1 MDTLKHEQ
9 WGLGGGFVVYVLAF
23 FLAAVLFLP
32 SCGGGSGGSS
42 GVVDT
47 DSDGIA
53 DTLDNCP
60 STINRDQRDDDLDG
74 IGDTCD
80 SQVDKVTR
88 VPDEVRESFDL
99 DPFYKKY
106 LDGFGV
112 PIVSS
117 EKVEDKAFFVVRNLM
132 ERMLSERPDVI
143 EPMIE
148 GKIRVAI
155 MADEEVTTDIPE
167 HADLYEVF
175 PETDWNTR
183 ARGLGATLVRPATSV
198 GEENL
203 LGFVGDPY
211 VGESIFIHEFAHT
224 IHEIGIVSIDP
235 EFMPRLQAAYENAI
249 EAGLWLN
256 TYAATNVYEYWA
268 EGVQSWFN
276 SNLASDPPDGIHNS
290 IDTREELKT
299 YDAVLAELIA
309 EWLSD
314 DEWRYEY
321 PY

>member
-1 MDTLKHEQ
+1 MKFTIRDGTLA
-9 WGLGGGFVVYVLAF
+9 LLATFCVVS
-23 FLAAVLFLP
+23 VLFIL
-32 SCGGGSGGSS
+32 SCGGGG
-42 GVVDT
+42 
-47 DSDGIA
+47 DS
-53 DTLDNCP
+53 TSPEPQQPEMPEEPELN
-60 STINRDQRDDDLDG
+60 LE
-74 IGDTCD
+74 
-80 SQVDKVTR
+80 VTA
-88 VPDEVRESFDL
+88 VPDQVRESFNL
-99 DPFYKKY
+99 DPFYGKY
-106 LDGFGV
+106 LDGFGI

-117 EKVEDKAFFVVRNLM
+117 EKVEDEAFFVVRDLM

-167 HADLYEVF
+167 HSDLNEVF
-175 PETDWNTR
+175 PETDWDTR
-183 ARGLGATLVRPATSV
+183 ARGLSATLVRPAVSV

-203 LGFVGDPY
+203 LGFAGDTY

-224 IHEIGIVSIDP
+224 IHGIGIVSIDP

-256 TYAATNVYEYWA
+256 TYAATNADEYWA

-299 YDAVLAELIA
+299 YDATLAELID
-309 EWLSD
+309 EWFPD
-314 DEWRYEY
+314 DAWRYEY